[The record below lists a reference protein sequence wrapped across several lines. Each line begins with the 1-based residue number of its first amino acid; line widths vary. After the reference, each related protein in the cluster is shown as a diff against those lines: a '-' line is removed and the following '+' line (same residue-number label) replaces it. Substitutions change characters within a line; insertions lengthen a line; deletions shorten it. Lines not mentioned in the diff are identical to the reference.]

1 MLKTSTSNDLF
12 LSATIIVQMASP
24 VILTAVL
31 HESRTGSIPTITP
44 IISTGRPTVVNTKV
58 KVARPENGTDGV
70 LVEAIITVKI
80 NVIMAEV
87 LNQFRNIGL
96 QTSPPHFA

>member
-1 MLKTSTSNDLF
+1 
-12 LSATIIVQMASP
+12 MASP